1 MNESCELVEKV
12 SSPYLLSTSDDAL
25 KLLSGILSL
34 SAKPKG
40 SVHFSKIEIEKQYN
54 KSLRSFLCIIIL
66 RGIGYIYIKR
76 VL

>member
-1 MNESCELVEKV
+1 MNENRELVEKV
-12 SSPYLLSTSDDAL
+12 SLPYLLGISDDAL

-54 KSLRSFLCIIIL
+54 KSLRSFLGIIIL
-66 RGIGYIYIKR
+66 RG
-76 VL
+76 